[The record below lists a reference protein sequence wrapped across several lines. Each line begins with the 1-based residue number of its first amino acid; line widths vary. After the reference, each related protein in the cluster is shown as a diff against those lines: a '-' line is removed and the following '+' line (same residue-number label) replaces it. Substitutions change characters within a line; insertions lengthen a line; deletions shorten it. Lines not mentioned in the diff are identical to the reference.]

1 MKKSL
6 LIIIGI
12 LIVIV
17 IAIMSFGIQIGNV
30 RIGKQDD
37 TLKINQLYDLEN
49 SEFSKKHLQTDK
61 IICVNLWA
69 TWCAPCIK
77 EMPMLNDI
85 KKNYSDENIEFL
97 SFSVD
102 RDTIKLADFIKK
114 RKFDFEDI
122 TFENLEYRTA
132 ILNYLAQRP
141 IDNKI
146 NQYSVPITYLIKNKV
161 VIKELSG
168 GLNEGELEKELDLT
182 LQETTHN
189 MSINAIAD

>member
-1 MKKSL
+1 MKKTF

-37 TLKINQLYDLEN
+37 TLKINQLYNLEN
-49 SEFSKKHLQTDK
+49 SEFSKKYLQTDK
-61 IICVNLWA
+61 IIVVNLWA

-85 KKNYSDENIEFL
+85 KKNYSDKNIEFL

-102 RDTIKLADFIKK
+102 KDSIKLTEFLKK
-114 RKFDFEDI
+114 GKFDFKDI

-132 ILNYLAQRP
+132 ILNFLAQRP
-141 IDNKI
+141 MDNKI
-146 NQYSVPITYLIKNKV
+146 NQYSVPLTYLIKDNK

-168 GLNEGELEKELDLT
+168 GLNEGELEKELDLA
-182 LQETTHN
+182 LQKTTHN
-189 MSINAIAD
+189 RVDG